1 MGDITIALRAP
12 VAGKRIERWV
22 EQHVD
27 SLRDAAWSRGVRL
40 GRLWPAWRREGLD
53 WLLEVDL
60 RDRQLA
66 PEDDPLLD
74 LVLMEMTLL
83 GLRPRVVE
91 RSHGALVRESNTP
104 LRRAQASSV
113 GAADPTG
120 CSRLPL

>member
-27 SLRDAAWSRGVRL
+27 SLRDAAWSSGVRL
-40 GRLWPAWRREGLD
+40 GRLWPAWRREGPD

-74 LVLMEMTLL
+74 LILMEMTLL
-83 GLRPRVVE
+83 GLRRRVVE
-91 RSHGALVRESNTP
+91 RPHGPLVRESNTP
-104 LRRAQASSV
+104 LPS
-113 GAADPTG
+113 GAG
-120 CSRLPL
+120 V